1 MIQFILI
8 PIGIL
13 VSYFLKE
20 ASFLGLNFNFLNLGE
35 IRPDFLLMFIVFFSL
50 YKGELMGIWIG
61 FFGGLL
67 EDGVN
72 WAFDNKED
80 VFLPIVGIHAF
91 VYSLFGYILAKV
103 RYFFDRHR
111 SIFTILLVLIV
122 SIATRFLI
130 WTFQG
135 ILDNF
140 NKNYGII
147 GPAVYT
153 ALLAPIWFTLLSLV
167 YQIAKEEG

>member
-1 MIQFILI
+1 MIQFVLI
-8 PIGIL
+8 VIGML
-13 VSYFLKE
+13 GSYFLKE
-20 ASFLGLNFNFLNLGE
+20 ASFLGLNFTFLHLGE

-50 YKGELMGIWIG
+50 YKGELAGIWIG
-61 FFGGLL
+61 FFAGLL
-67 EDGVN
+67 EDSVN
-72 WAFDNKED
+72 WAFDSKED
-80 VFLPIVGIHAF
+80 TFFPIIGIYSF

-111 SIFTILLVLIV
+111 SIFTMLLILIA

-140 NKNYGII
+140 NKNYAII
-147 GPAVYT
+147 GPAIYT
-153 ALLAPIWFTLLSLV
+153 ALLAPIWFTLLSFV
-167 YQIAKEEG
+167 YQITKKE